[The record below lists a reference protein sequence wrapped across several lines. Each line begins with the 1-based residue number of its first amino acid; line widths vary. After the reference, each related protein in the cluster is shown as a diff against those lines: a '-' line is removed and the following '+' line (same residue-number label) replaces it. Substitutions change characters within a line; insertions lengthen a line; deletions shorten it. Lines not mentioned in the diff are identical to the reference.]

1 MTVNDFKETAC
12 ATVQP
17 IVEDMEV
24 EGEVVIGSYDHEE
37 NLLGR
42 VLAGK
47 TTLSRIKC
55 EKLWIINIDKQTSK
69 VFKYSGRLRVFSLL
83 ASTRGIWANRGP
95 DRG

>member
-37 NLLGR
+37 HLLGR
-42 VLAGK
+42 VLAG
-47 TTLSRIKC
+47 
-55 EKLWIINIDKQTSK
+55 E
-69 VFKYSGRLRVFSLL
+69 VFYF
-83 ASTRGIWANRGP
+83 N
-95 DRG
+95 